1 MKTGCGQDICL
12 CATLACRC
20 ACAACKAK
28 PTPESERGDIL
39 RERRAQSIEVDWNML
54 LARGQDAQ
62 RTPGRKSRMWALLT
76 EIDDGNPP
84 RLREVAGF
92 GFWAAVVVLLAVA
105 VARC

>member
-1 MKTGCGQDICL
+1 MTEAD
-12 CATLACRC
+12 
-20 ACAACKAK
+20 K
-28 PTPESERGDIL
+28 PTPESERGDIM
-39 RERRAQSIEVDWNML
+39 REHRPQSIEVDWNML
-54 LARGQDAQ
+54 LAQGQDAQ

-92 GFWAAVVVLLAVA
+92 GFWAAVVVLLSVA

>member
-20 ACAACKAK
+20 ACAACTK
-28 PTPESERGDIL
+28 PTPESDRGDIL
-39 RERRAQSIEVDWNML
+39 RERRAQSIEVDWNMPL
-54 LARGQDAQ
+54 ERGRDAEQ
-62 RTPGRKSRMWALLT
+62 TPGRKQHIWSLLT

-84 RLREVAGF
+84 KLREVAGF

>member
-1 MKTGCGQDICL
+1 MTDTDN
-12 CATLACRC
+12 TLEAN
-20 ACAACKAK
+20 
-28 PTPESERGDIL
+28 RGDIM

-76 EIDDGNPP
+76 ESDDGNPP
-84 RLREVAGF
+84 RLREVASF
-92 GFWAAVVVLLAVA
+92 GFWAAIVLLLAVA

>member
-1 MKTGCGQDICL
+1 MTDTDN
-12 CATLACRC
+12 TLEAN
-20 ACAACKAK
+20 
-28 PTPESERGDIL
+28 RGDIM

-92 GFWAAVVVLLAVA
+92 GFWAAVVVLLSVA

>member
-1 MKTGCGQDICL
+1 MTDTDN
-12 CATLACRC
+12 TLEAN
-20 ACAACKAK
+20 
-28 PTPESERGDIL
+28 RGDIM

-76 EIDDGNPP
+76 ESDDGNPP

-92 GFWAAVVVLLAVA
+92 GFWAAVVVLLSVA

>member
-1 MKTGCGQDICL
+1 MT
-12 CATLACRC
+12 ATD
-20 ACAACKAK
+20 K
-28 PTPESERGDIL
+28 TPEADRGDIL
-39 RERRAQSIEVDWNML
+39 RESRPQSIEVDWNML

-84 RLREVAGF
+84 RLREVASF
-92 GFWAAVVVLLAVA
+92 GFWAAVVVVLAFA

>member
-1 MKTGCGQDICL
+1 MTDTDN
-12 CATLACRC
+12 TLEAN
-20 ACAACKAK
+20 
-28 PTPESERGDIL
+28 RGDIL

-54 LARGQDAQ
+54 LAQGQDAQ

-76 EIDDGNPP
+76 ESDDGNPP

-92 GFWAAVVVLLAVA
+92 GFWAAVVVLLSVA

>member
-1 MKTGCGQDICL
+1 MSETM
-12 CATLACRC
+12 
-20 ACAACKAK
+20 
-28 PTPESERGDIL
+28 PESERTEIM
-39 RERRAQSIEVDWNML
+39 RENRPQSIEVDWNML
-54 LARGQDAQ
+54 LAQGQDAQ

-92 GFWAAVVVLLAVA
+92 GFWAAVVVLLSVA